1 MSKVINL
8 TLHRRMRRLQRA
20 ANYLGSGRFLSKG
33 RTQGKSMSVEDIIA
47 LSEEHSKHPPIP
59 IGSGRKT
66 LRQAIDEAPGI
77 AWTPH
82 DGWVIVGGRAE
93 DAIKQLPTATI
104 IPFPG
109 GRV

>member
-8 TLHRRMRRLQRA
+8 TLHRRMRLLQRA

-47 LSEEHSKHPPIP
+47 LSEE
-59 IGSGRKT
+59 GR
-66 LRQAIDEAPGI
+66 E
-77 AWTPH
+77 TP
-82 DGWVIVGGRAE
+82 WIYLGGRAE
-93 DAIKQLPTATI
+93 DMRKQLPTAI
-104 IPFPG
+104 ILPFPG